1 MPNGFG
7 PEQVS
12 KPFSMDQMTYGVFNR
27 TKCLLTNKIKQNQQ
41 HLYTF
46 LMGLLWGLSGK
57 ESTCNAGDAGSIP
70 GSGRFPGGGNGN
82 PFQYSCLQNPMAEE
96 SGGLH
101 IVHGVAKSGTWLKW
115 LSSHIPHT
123 HLLNKAFTYNTL
135 FFEVVDII
143 IILQLKWIA

>member
-7 PEQVS
+7 PDQAS
-12 KPFSMDQMTYGVFNR
+12 KPFSMDQITYGVFNR

-101 IVHGVAKSGTWLKW
+101 IVHGVAKSRT
-115 LSSHIPHT
+115 
-123 HLLNKAFTYNTL
+123 
-135 FFEVVDII
+135 
-143 IILQLKWIA
+143 